1 MRYWLN
7 SIRFI
12 FFGNYFYGICAVALS
27 IETAYQQSI
36 PLNSVLSY
44 LFIFSITVLYYTHA
58 YLHHSHNAPPVHHAR
73 ANWYYKNQKLVF
85 ASQLLLTG
93 ISFFLVLIFLNGLQP
108 NFKYLPIQTW
118 LLLLLALLALGMY
131 YGGWNPG
138 KSGIS
143 LRHTGWLKP
152 LVIAFAWACC
162 VSFLPMV
169 FYDLSNKSSRTYS
182 WVTLFLFIKNWLYI
196 SVLCVLF
203 DIKDYATDANQALK
217 TFVVQY
223 GLRKTIFN
231 FVIPVCV
238 LAHCF
243 LLLTA
248 YSRGFHASRIIFN
261 TIPFILLIIVAWSM
275 HRRKSILYY
284 LAVIDGLMLIKAL
297 CGIAGSLF

>member
-1 MRYWLN
+1 MRYWLHV
-7 SIRFI
+7 IRFI

-27 IETAYQQSI
+27 IETAYQQAISF
-36 PLNSVLSY
+36 NSVLCY
-44 LFIFSITVLYYTHA
+44 LFIFCITVLYYTHA
-58 YLHHSHNAPPVHHAR
+58 YLHTSYNAPPPHHTR
-73 ANWYYKNQKLVF
+73 DIWYAKNQKLVF
-85 ASQLLLTG
+85 GSQILLTL
-93 ISFFLVLIFLNGLQP
+93 ISLFLVLIFINGWQP
-108 NFKYLPIQTW
+108 HFKYVPLQTW
-118 LLLLLALLALGMY
+118 LFLLLALAALGMY

-138 KSGIS
+138 KSVIS

-152 LVIAFAWACC
+152 LIIGFAWACC

-169 FYDLSNKSSRTYS
+169 FYDLNDKSNKTYS
-182 WVTLFLFIKNWLYI
+182 WITLFLFIKNWLYI

-217 TFVVQY
+217 TYVVTH

-231 FVIPVCV
+231 FVIPVTV
-238 LAHCF
+238 IAHCC

-248 YSRGFHASRIIFN
+248 YSKGFHASRIVFN

-297 CGIAGSLF
+297 CGIAGSIF